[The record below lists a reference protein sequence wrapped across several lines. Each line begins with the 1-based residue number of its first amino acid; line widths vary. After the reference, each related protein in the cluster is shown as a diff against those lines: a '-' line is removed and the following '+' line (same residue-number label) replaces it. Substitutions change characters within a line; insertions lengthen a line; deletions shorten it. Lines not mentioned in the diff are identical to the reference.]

1 MDFVQS
7 IFTAV
12 LNNNYRLVYTVSFQ
26 HTRICSKSKVNT
38 GSDCKICSYLI
49 IKKLQCSHW
58 HFHRCLYS
66 QPWTIYYETL
76 VSRSSY
82 LRCSVKKIF
91 QKYRKFYRKTQ
102 TQVLSCEYCE
112 VFKNTYFEE
121 QLRTAASEYLLLTLR
136 IYTEEYLGP
145 CQISIMKFFLRK

>member
-1 MDFVQS
+1 MFEVSNKGTKRLSVDFVQS

-38 GSDCKICSYLI
+38 GSDCKIYSYLI

-82 LRCSVKKIF
+82 LMCMLKR
-91 QKYRKFYRKTQ
+91 Y
-102 TQVLSCEYCE
+102 
-112 VFKNTYFEE
+112 FKNIANSTEKHKHRCFPVNNAKF
-121 QLRTAASEYLLLTLR
+121 LRIPILKNNCERLLL
-136 IYTEEYLGP
+136 
-145 CQISIMKFFLRK
+145 SIFC